1 MSESR
6 VVERARH
13 QLAILLHTALIDRDM
28 APMNLAAK
36 TGIGEKRISS
46 ILSGTA
52 RERGDITFAE
62 LVSMFEFL
70 SHELSLD
77 IEAVEHKQARE
88 AFLSREYSEVFGDQP
103 DMFDSK
109 EEAQP

>member
-6 VVERARH
+6 AVERARH
-13 QLAILLHTALIDRDM
+13 QLAIMLHEALMDQDV

-46 ILSGTA
+46 ILAGTA

-62 LVSMFEFL
+62 MISMFEFL
-70 SHELSLD
+70 NHEVNFD
-77 IEAVEHKQARE
+77 AEPIAVIAANRALMARDL
-88 AFLSREYSEVFGDQP
+88 AMLTGQQP
-103 DMFDSK
+103 DMFSDP
-109 EEAQP
+109 EDL